1 MYPVILVNVF
11 MPGYG
16 GILHRVDHMR
26 MAIVNHD
33 PHLGQE
39 IISGL
44 RTHAPVKVSVLPSM
58 QTAEKALENRSVQ
71 LILRIPTNM
80 TPQIRS
86 YHPATL
92 SFVLDNSNPVMVN
105 DIMDSV
111 GRSIAKAVNTQV
123 ASQILRQMFTKTP
136 PHSKASPIR
145 TLTPPMGFL
154 VQPIHASWTAIHPAA
169 GFAQEMI
176 PLMFLIGFSVGGM
189 ALATNLEAAALQLP
203 SGIRKWPPFVI
214 RSVAIIGISLIVS
227 GVSTFMVS
235 VATGPFTQ
243 GFIPIWTFEWLASAS
258 FMYVAQ
264 IATLLFGPRGIV
276 ANLVVLIISI
286 VSSGAIVPPQLLSAY
301 FLGLRRILPG
311 TYAVNGT
318 FNVLFGGTGTTEDVV
333 RLFSIVIVSILLS
346 ALIVLVKRT
355 PDEGLVGQEMH
366 HHLSLD

>member
-1 MYPVILVNVF
+1 
-11 MPGYG
+11 
-16 GILHRVDHMR
+16 
-26 MAIVNHD
+26 
-33 PHLGQE
+33 
-39 IISGL
+39 
-44 RTHAPVKVSVLPSM
+44 
-58 QTAEKALENRSVQ
+58 
-71 LILRIPTNM
+71 M
-80 TPQIRS
+80 T
-86 YHPATL
+86 
-92 SFVLDNSNPVMVN
+92 
-105 DIMDSV
+105 
-111 GRSIAKAVNTQV
+111 
-123 ASQILRQMFTKTP
+123 
-136 PHSKASPIR
+136 
-145 TLTPPMGFL
+145 
-154 VQPIHASWTAIHPAA
+154 
-169 GFAQEMI
+169 
-176 PLMFLIGFSVGGM
+176 
-189 ALATNLEAAALQLP
+189 LATNLEAAALQLP
-203 SGIRKWPPFVI
+203 SGIRKWHPFVI

-276 ANLVVLIISI
+276 ANHVVLIISI